1 MPAEESEMTAARAA
15 LPPHSLSE
23 WPART
28 AYLLSR
34 LHTERTRVHAVTN
47 AAAQTLTANLLL
59 AAGAIPSLTIAPD
72 EIAAFAARADALL
85 VNLGTLDGD
94 RRAAI
99 PWGIAVARAQ
109 GKPWVLDP
117 VFVDASP
124 PRLELA
130 RLCLAGA
137 PCVIRCNA
145 AEFAAL
151 AEREPTPENL
161 SALAR
166 ETGATIALTGP
177 TDWVSDGDRLAAIE
191 NGHELMT
198 RVTAMGCAATALIAA
213 FAALVRDGFVASV
226 CGLLAIGV
234 AAEIAA
240 ESVAGPGSFQP
251 AFLDALHALDAH
263 ALDAR
268 ARLS

>member
-1 MPAEESEMTAARAA
+1 MTALRAA
-15 LPPHSLSE
+15 LPQDSSNDWPQRAASLLE
-23 WPART
+23 
-28 AYLLSR
+28 R
-34 LHTERTRVHAVTN
+34 LRAERMRVHAITN
-47 AAAQTLTANLLL
+47 AAAQALTANLLL

-99 PWGIAVARAQ
+99 PWAIAVVRARS
-109 GKPWVLDP
+109 KPWVLDP

-145 AEFAAL
+145 AEFSAL
-151 AEREPTPENL
+151 SGREPTE
-161 SALAR
+161 AAVGDFAR
-166 ETGATIALTGP
+166 ETGSTVALTGP
-177 TDWVSDGDRLAAIE
+177 TDWVSDGERFAWIE
-191 NGHELMT
+191 NGHALMT

-213 FAALVRDGFVASV
+213 FAALAHDGFAASV
-226 CGLLAIGV
+226 CGLLAIGIAAEV
-234 AAEIAA
+234 AAEAA
-240 ESVAGPGSFQP
+240 AGPGSFQP
-251 AFLDALHALDAH
+251 ALLDALDALGPG
-263 ALDAR
+263 ALSTR
-268 ARLS
+268 ARVS